1 MSSGKCSQHELS
13 GVPWS
18 GHHEAVEYREW
29 VLRMQY
35 LRSEVHNMSETTLN
49 LNVNALQKLAG
60 YAHWIPMLRGYH
72 EEFLSKNYP
81 GWEWNDILPVLIKKG
96 IVKRYS
102 SDPDQRKLS
111 HDLSISHEIESLT
124 ISRTTVGKKVVIQ
137 TSCVKTKLRRVK

>member
-1 MSSGKCSQHELS
+1 MSSGKYCEYQLP

-18 GHHEAVEYREW
+18 GHYEAVEHREW

-35 LRSEVHNMSETTLN
+35 MWSEIQNMSETTLV
-49 LNVNALQKLAG
+49 LDIEALQKITG
-60 YAHWIPMLRGYH
+60 YAHWIPALRGISQ
-72 EEFLSKNYP
+72 EFIYRHYP
-81 GWEWNDILPVLIKKG
+81 GWEWNDILPVLVKKG

-111 HDLSISHEIESLT
+111 FDLSISHEIESVTFSRIT
-124 ISRTTVGKKVVIQ
+124 IGEKVVIR

>member
-1 MSSGKCSQHELS
+1 LP

-18 GHHEAVEYREW
+18 GHHEAVEYREG

-35 LRSEVHNMSETTLN
+35 MRSEIQNMSETTLV
-49 LNVNALQKLAG
+49 LDIEALRTITG
-60 YAHWIPMLRGYH
+60 YAHWIPALRGISQEYINH
-72 EEFLSKNYP
+72 HYP

-111 HDLSISHEIESLT
+111 HDLSISHEIESLQ
-124 ISRTTVGKKVVIQ
+124 ISRTTIGKKVVIQ
-137 TSCVKTKLRRVK
+137 TSCVKTKLRRVE